1 MLFSE
6 LNLIEPILK
15 AVEKK
20 GYLEATDIQSKAIP
34 LILEGKDIIGSSQ
47 TGTGK
52 TAAFTL
58 PILQKIALK
67 GKNKETSALILAP
80 TRELALQIEES
91 VHSYGRFTKVTSTVI
106 FGGVSPIKQI
116 HKLRTNPNI
125 IVATPGR
132 LLDLITKGYINLE
145 YVDQLV
151 IDEADRMLDMGMIH
165 EVRRI
170 ISKLSID
177 RQTMLF
183 SATMPDEI
191 KNLVKTALNDPIDIK
206 VSPTSSTVDTVN
218 QSIYFVDKGDK
229 PALLLHLLNKLKVK
243 SAIIFTRT
251 KFRANDVNEMLLEA
265 GYKSDVIHGE
275 RSQSARQRVI
285 RDLKKGTIEIL
296 VATDLAS
303 RGLDISELSHVINYD
318 LTSVPETYVHRIGRT
333 GRAGSEGIA
342 ISFCDK
348 DEKRFLRTIEKTI
361 NKEIYVEKDH
371 PYHVREAKPTF
382 ADLQAAREEREKKKY
397 DFKGTSKGRKKE
409 KRRGKKGPSR
419 KPKSFVKSK
428 KKK

>member
-1 MLFSE
+1 MLFNE
-6 LNLIEPILK
+6 LNLVEPILEAIK
-15 AVEKK
+15 KK
-20 GYLEATDIQSKAIP
+20 GYIEATAIQEQAIP
-34 LILEGKDIIGSSQ
+34 LIMDGKDIIGSSQ

-52 TAAFTL
+52 TAAFAL
-58 PILQKIALK
+58 PILQKIALE
-67 GKNKETSALILAP
+67 GKHKDLRALILAP

-91 VHSYGRFTKVTSTVI
+91 IHSYGKFTKVTSAVI

-116 HKLRTNPNI
+116 HKLKTGPNI

-132 LLDLITKGYINLE
+132 LLDLIFKGYLNLE
-145 YVDQLV
+145 DVDQLV

-165 EVRRI
+165 EVRKI
-170 ISKLSID
+170 ISKLPSE

-191 KNLVKTALNDPIDIK
+191 ENLVQTALNDPIDIS
-206 VSPTSSTVDTVN
+206 VSPTSSTVDKVN

-229 PALLLHLLNKLKVK
+229 PALLLHLLKKEK
-243 SAIIFTRT
+243 ISSTIIFART
-251 KFRANDVNEMLLEA
+251 KFRANDVNELLLEA

-285 RDLKKGTIEIL
+285 RDLKKGNIEIL

-303 RGLDISELSHVINYD
+303 RGLDIDDLSHVINYD
-318 LTSVPETYVHRIGRT
+318 LTSIPETYVHRIGRT

-342 ISFCDK
+342 ISFCDNE
-348 DEKRFLRTIEKTI
+348 EKRFLRVIQKTI
-361 NKEIYVEKDH
+361 GKEIYVEKDH
-371 PYHVREAKPTF
+371 PYHVRDAKPTF
-382 ADLQAAREEREKKKY
+382 AELQSAREERQKKKY
-397 DFKGTSKGRKKE
+397 DIKGTSTGKKKT

-428 KKK
+428 KK